1 MILKSLTLKNIRS
14 YTEETIQFPRGTTLF
29 EGDVGSG
36 KTTILMAIE
45 FALFGLGSQK
55 GGALLRAGAKEG
67 SVRLQFEVDGIDYEV
82 FRALARRGRGVQQS
96 ECWVKTSE
104 GVLKLSASEMKEK
117 VLEILNFNEPPDPK
131 AQSVIYRYAV
141 FTPQE
146 EMKAILWMR
155 PDSRLQT
162 LRKAFRIEGYR
173 VAADNASD
181 LNRLVKKKKLELEA
195 SASDIEE
202 KKEKHEKKK
211 VRTEECG
218 KELKRQKESKKPLQE
233 QLNAKKNEKKQLEK
247 RKEELSKAVGEVPL
261 LEKRIAE
268 CQQNM
273 DELEIENGK
282 LKEKID
288 DLQPKIEKLQAL
300 DKPTQKTEQEL
311 EKELQKLRNQ
321 ENSIGKELGGIQQK
335 IEDYNSVKKN
345 KICPTCDRPADP
357 KEFEQK
363 ILRKTNEKNKLI
375 ESLNECKAQ
384 ISKTK
389 ALQKRLREY
398 EKAQTELKNLTI
410 QKAGHEERLGKNS
423 NRIKKLAEEVQE
435 ATEKLKAAKKD
446 IEQMKQLE
454 GQLQSIESEIQDL
467 DNTIKDIDK
476 RISSIKTEIS
486 MLKQEL
492 SDLAQEIGKKEKM
505 KKQADELGE
514 YQIWL
519 EDFFIPTIDSI
530 EKHVM
535 VSISQE
541 FDRQFQK
548 WFSLLIEDP
557 SKDAR
562 IDEEFTPIIEQ
573 DGYEQNMQYLS
584 GGEKTSLALAYR
596 LALNSIVQ
604 KVSAGM
610 KSNLLILD
618 EPTDG
623 FSKEQLFKIRE
634 ILNEIK
640 CPQVIIVSHER
651 ELESFA
657 DQIWNVEKVKGVSR
671 IT

>member
-1 MILKSLTLKNIRS
+1 MILNSMSLKNIRS
-14 YTEETIQFPRGTTLF
+14 YVEETIQFPRGTTLF

-55 GGALLRAGAKEG
+55 GGALLRAGTKEG
-67 SVRLQFEVDGIDYEV
+67 SVNLQFEVDSVNYEV
-82 FRALARRGRGVQQS
+82 FRSLAKSGRGVQQS

-117 VLEILNFNEPPDPK
+117 VLEILNFNEPSDPK
-131 AQSVIYRYAV
+131 AQSVIYRYAI

-155 PDSRLQT
+155 SDSRLQT

-173 VAADNASD
+173 VAADNALG
-181 LNRLVKKKKLELEA
+181 LNRLVKRKKLDLEA
-195 SASDIEE
+195 VTSDIEE
-202 KKEKHEKKK
+202 WKEKRKEKRARAEACEKDLEQQKAYKK
-211 VRTEECG
+211 TLLE
-218 KELKRQKESKKPLQE
+218 K
-233 QLNAKKNEKKQLEK
+233 LNSKKNEKKQLEK
-247 RKEELSKAVGEVPL
+247 KREELSKAVGEAPL
-261 LEKRIAE
+261 LEKRIAD

-273 DELEIENGK
+273 DGLEIENGE
-282 LKEKID
+282 LQQKIH
-288 DLQPKIEKLQAL
+288 DLQPKIESQLL
-300 DKPTQKTEQEL
+300 EKPTDKTEQEL
-311 EKELQKLRNQ
+311 GDELQKLRNE
-321 ENSIGKELGGIQQK
+321 ENSISQKIGGIEQK
-335 IEDYNSVKKN
+335 IVDYNSVKKN

-357 KEFEQK
+357 KEFDQK
-363 ILRKTNEKNKLI
+363 VLEKTNQKTQLVK
-375 ESLNECKAQ
+375 SLDKCRAQ
-384 ISKTK
+384 INIIEDLKK
-389 ALQKRLREY
+389 LLREY

-410 QKAGHEERLGKNS
+410 QKEGYEERLGRNGD
-423 NRIKKLAEEVQE
+423 ILKKLAEETQN
-435 ATEKLKAAKKD
+435 ALEKLKTARKD
-446 IEQMKQLE
+446 IEQMRKLE
-454 GQLQSIESEIQDL
+454 EQCKSLETEIQGL
-467 DNTIKDIDK
+467 ESTIKNIENG
-476 RISSIKTEIS
+476 ISSIETEIK
-486 MLKQEL
+486 MVKQEL
-492 SDLAQEIGKKEKM
+492 NELGQEITKREKM
-505 KKQADELGE
+505 KTQADELGE

-541 FDRQFQK
+541 FDHQFQK

-562 IDEEFTPIIEQ
+562 VDEEFTPIIEQ
-573 DGYEQNMQYLS
+573 DGYEQNMAYLS

-596 LALNSIVQ
+596 LALNNIVQ
-604 KVSAGM
+604 KVSTGM

-640 CPQVIIVSHER
+640 CPQVIMVSHER

-657 DQIWNVEKVKGVSR
+657 DQIWNVEKVKGISKV
-671 IT
+671 T